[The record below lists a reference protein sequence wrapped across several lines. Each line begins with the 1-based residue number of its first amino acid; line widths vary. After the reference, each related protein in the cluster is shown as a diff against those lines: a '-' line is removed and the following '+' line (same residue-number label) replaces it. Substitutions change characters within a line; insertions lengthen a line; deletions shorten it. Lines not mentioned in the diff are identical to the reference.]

1 MEKQLRSGSIRR
13 RLDFFVETFVVVLL
27 AGLHRKMAEIGKM
40 SRIFA
45 SVFYD
50 RFIPNG
56 SLDESIDYL
65 NRAVTL
71 NPTVIASRLELAKSY
86 LAAEEWPSARNFLV
100 SIRELPL
107 QFSDGA
113 KHNQQ
118 AERLLEELKDR

>member
-1 MEKQLRSGSIRR
+1 
-13 RLDFFVETFVVVLL
+13 
-27 AGLHRKMAEIGKM
+27 M

-45 SVFYD
+45 SVFSD

-100 SIRELPL
+100 SVRELPL

-113 KHNQQ
+113 KHNQH
-118 AERLLEELKDR
+118 AERLLEELTLNAWPSLRTVLDDGWLLRFADGHTRRANSVNPLYPAT

>member
-1 MEKQLRSGSIRR
+1 
-13 RLDFFVETFVVVLL
+13 
-27 AGLHRKMAEIGKM
+27 MAEIGKM

-45 SVFYD
+45 SVFSD

-65 NRAVTL
+65 NRAVAL

-100 SIRELPL
+100 SVRELPL